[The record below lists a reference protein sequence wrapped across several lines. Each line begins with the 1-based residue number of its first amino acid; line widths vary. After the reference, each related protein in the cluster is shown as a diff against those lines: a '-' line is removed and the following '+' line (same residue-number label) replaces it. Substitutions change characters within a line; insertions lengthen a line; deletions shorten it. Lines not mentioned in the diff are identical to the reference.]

1 MEEKND
7 NISVSDASHTLSFI
21 KSLGGAKSIY
31 SFLISKNININ
42 IESIYKWKNN
52 GIPHRYL
59 LYIKE
64 LADSKSI
71 DIPQDILPNSLTSS
85 KNKTEITSISNN
97 IVKKNIIPMLLVLL
111 FLLIL
116 IIQFL
121 YYQSNHKSINQKLL
135 TLENLTAL
143 YQNNDY
149 DKKLASINNFIEN
162 QTSISKKHS
171 SDIKNMSIATIDNR
185 NKLKDLEKSIRTS
198 LNSKTGT
205 QNPELYN
212 FNSTLIY
219 LIILKENIRFSIPNL
234 SNLGLINN
242 YFSQIVLPDEITLSL
257 LNLNN
262 LSKEELKSHNKLM
275 EEITFIL
282 MDINNKISV
291 NKKDNNKFDI
301 LTYLKKL
308 ITITKINNNELKNK
322 SIIES
327 NIINSLNS
335 YNYEY
340 ILNKFKS
347 VKNNNELNIWL
358 KNINDL
364 NILITSLDNIINWL
378 IYKG

>member
-1 MEEKND
+1 MEEKKN
-7 NISVSDASHTLSFI
+7 NVSVSNANHTLSFI

-71 DIPQDILPNSLTSS
+71 AMPQDVLPNSLTSAR
-85 KNKTEITSISNN
+85 NKTEITSISNN
-97 IVKKNIIPMLLVLL
+97 IIKKNIIAILFGLL
-111 FLLIL
+111 FITIL

-121 YYQSNHKSINQKLL
+121 YYQSNNKSINQKLL
-135 TLENLTAL
+135 KLENLTTL

-149 DKKLASINNFIEN
+149 DKKLASINNFIKN
-162 QTSISKKHS
+162 QTIIRKKHS
-171 SDIKNMSIATIDNR
+171 SDISNISITTEDNK
-185 NKLKDLEKSIRTS
+185 NKLKDLEKSIKVS
-198 LNSKTGT
+198 LNSKTEI
-205 QNPELYN
+205 QNPKLYN
-212 FNSTLIY
+212 FNKTLIS
-219 LIILKENIRFSIPNL
+219 LIILKDNIRFSEPNL
-234 SNLGLINN
+234 SYIDLINN
-242 YFSQIVLPDEITLSL
+242 YFSQMVLPDDITLSL
-257 LNLNN
+257 LNLNS
-262 LSKEELKSHNKLM
+262 LSKVQLKSHNKLM

-282 MDINNKISV
+282 IDINNKISV

-301 LTYLKKL
+301 LTYLKSF
-308 ITITKINNNELKNK
+308 ITISKINNSELKNK

-347 VKNNNELNIWL
+347 VKNNIELNIWL

>member
-1 MEEKND
+1 MEEKNG

-64 LADSKSI
+64 LADSKNI
-71 DIPQDILPNSLTSS
+71 EIPQDILPKSLTSS

-97 IVKKNIIPMLLVLL
+97 IVKRNIIPMLLVLL
-111 FLLIL
+111 FVIII

-121 YYQSNHKSINQKLL
+121 YYQSNNKSINQKLL
-135 TLENLTAL
+135 NLENLTAL
-143 YQNNDY
+143 YQSNDY
-149 DKKLASINNFIEN
+149 DKKLASINNFIKN
-162 QTSISKKHS
+162 QTIISKKHS
-171 SDIKNMSIATIDNR
+171 SDIKNMSIATIDNK
-185 NKLKDLEKSIRTS
+185 NKLKDLEKSIRAS
-198 LNSKTGT
+198 LNSKTGI
-205 QNPELYN
+205 QNTELYN
-212 FNSTLIY
+212 FNRTLIS

-234 SNLGLINN
+234 SNLDLINN

-257 LNLNN
+257 LNLNS
-262 LSKEELKSHNKLM
+262 LSKVQLKSHKKLM
-275 EEITFIL
+275 EEIPFIL
-282 MDINNKISV
+282 TDINNKTSV
-291 NKKDNNKFDI
+291 NKKDNSKFNI

-308 ITITKINNNELKNK
+308 ITISKINNSELKNK

-327 NIINSLNS
+327 NIINNLHIH
-335 YNYEY
+335 NYDY

-347 VKNNNELNIWL
+347 VKNSIELSNWL